1 MPARPTRMADPALLQ
16 LLRLCSPAL
25 PIGGY
30 AYSQGLETAC
40 HEQYVKD
47 QDSLLDW
54 IQGLLTHSLQY
65 LDIPVFSRLYDAH
78 RQNNPADVACWNR
91 YVLAARGAR
100 ELLLEDT
107 QQGAA
112 LARLLAR
119 LGLGQAEACK
129 TTPCSL
135 LNAFS
140 LAAVAW
146 EIDKVSAAHGCVW
159 SWCENQVGVGV
170 KLIPLGQTQGQAILS
185 SLMPVLSGAVAQGL
199 DMEDAAIGAG
209 CPGAIMASMR
219 HERQYTRLFRS

>member
-1 MPARPTRMADPALLQ
+1 MDNPALLQ

-47 QDSLLDW
+47 HDSLLEW

-78 RQNNPADVACWNR
+78 RQNNAADVAYWNR
-91 YVLAARGAR
+91 YVLAARGAA

-112 LARLLAR
+112 LAGLLAR
-119 LGLGQAEACK
+119 LGLKQAEVCK
-129 TTPCSL
+129 KTPCSL

-159 SWCENQVGVGV
+159 SWCENQVSVGV
-170 KLIPLGQTQGQAILS
+170 KLIPLGQTRGQAILS
-185 SLMPVLSGAVAQGL
+185 SLMPVLSDAVQQGL
-199 DMEDAAIGAG
+199 NMEDAAIGAG
-209 CPGAIMASMR
+209 CPGAIIASMQ

>member
-1 MPARPTRMADPALLQ
+1 MANPALLQ

-47 QDSLLDW
+47 HDSLLEW

-65 LDIPVFSRLYDAH
+65 LDIPVFSRLYEAH
-78 RQNNPADVACWNR
+78 RQNNAADVAYWNR
-91 YVLAARGAR
+91 YVLAARGAA

-112 LARLLAR
+112 LAGLLAR
-119 LGLGQAEACK
+119 LGLKQAESYK
-129 TTPCSL
+129 KTPCSV

-159 SWCENQVGVGV
+159 SWCENQVSVGV
-170 KLIPLGQTQGQAILS
+170 KLIPLGQTPGQAILS
-185 SLMPVLSGAVAQGL
+185 SLMPVLSGAVQQGL

-209 CPGAIMASMR
+209 CPGAIIASMQ

>member
-78 RQNNPADVACWNR
+78 QQNNPADVAYWNS
-91 YVLAARGAR
+91 YALAARGAR

-112 LARLLAR
+112 LVGLLAR
-119 LGLGQAEACK
+119 LGLGQAAACK
-129 TTPCSL
+129 TTPCAL
-135 LNAFS
+135 VNAFS

-146 EIDKVSAAHGCVW
+146 EIDKVSAAAGCVW
-159 SWCENQVGVGV
+159 SWCENQVSVGV

-199 DMEDAAIGAG
+199 DMADETIGAG
-209 CPGAIMASMR
+209 CPGASLASMR
-219 HERQYTRLFRS
+219 HEQQYTRLFRS

>member
-1 MPARPTRMADPALLQ
+1 MPARHARMDNPALLQ

-47 QDSLLDW
+47 RDSLLEW
-54 IQGLLTHSLQY
+54 VQGLLTHSLQY

-78 RQNNPADVACWNR
+78 RQNNAADVAYWNR
-91 YVLAARGAR
+91 YVLAARGAA

-112 LARLLAR
+112 LAGLLAR
-119 LGLGQAEACK
+119 LGLQQAESCK
-129 TTPCSL
+129 KTPCSL

-146 EIDKVSAAHGCVW
+146 GIDKVSAAQGCVW
-159 SWCENQVGVGV
+159 SWCENQVSVGV
-170 KLIPLGQTQGQAILS
+170 KLIPLGQTMGQAVLS
-185 SLMPVLSGAVAQGL
+185 SLMPVLSGAVEQGL
-199 DMEDAAIGAG
+199 NMEDAAIGAG
-209 CPGAIMASMR
+209 CPGAIIASMR